1 LHAAVLLSY
10 LRNIQDSG
18 KPASEAVFEGAQIR
32 YQPVMLTSLA
42 ASLEFIPTVL
52 SQGMGTDGQR
62 PLATV
67 VIGGLVTS
75 TTKSPRI
82 GEEKRKM
89 FAQLG
94 LKATTGGVHLECRTG
109 RGIYGDCGAS
119 GLCRKAE
126 DFFYSHNPLV
136 NLSQGLTF
144 VNFQPIEKA
153 VLTESVFFHSDSN
166 LAPNVRL
173 PL

>member
-1 LHAAVLLSY
+1 LQALGERRALLHAAVLLSY
-10 LRNIQDSG
+10 LRNIQDSA

-94 LKATTGGVHLECRTG
+94 L
-109 RGIYGDCGAS
+109 
-119 GLCRKAE
+119 
-126 DFFYSHNPLV
+126 
-136 NLSQGLTF
+136 
-144 VNFQPIEKA
+144 
-153 VLTESVFFHSDSN
+153 
-166 LAPNVRL
+166 
-173 PL
+173 